1 VIASKRFIWLLPL
14 LLLTLVLAGCGN
26 TPTQVA
32 EQEGGFLLALPRI
45 TVDIDSQGN
54 LSIAGVTADTL
65 KTLTFGQ
72 VDITG
77 MRVDPAY
84 VTWFTDT
91 NLQHVEVV
99 HKNDGLFLFANNE
112 PLPHVGWSSDSLSAT
127 GDLIGDFNLL
137 DARTTRLVKLA
148 IPFMQRIGLDV
159 AIRFPKQASS
169 DEIALR
175 DPGEAIAAMN
185 SESAGGIAQL
195 RVHVDYDGEGVPS
208 VLSVST
214 QDLEEALGASLR
226 QLQLDPNTI
235 SMLMGV
241 GVQHVTI
248 RTTGNGL
255 LLWVNG
261 QPLPHLAWSD
271 DLLSNGADLYGQLYY
286 TEVYQLSREAA
297 TNLLPLLND
306 IDGEVVLRFP
316 LSAGAQ
322 AIPLPNP

>member
-1 VIASKRFIWLLPL
+1 MITSKRLIWLVPL
-14 LLLTLVLAGCGN
+14 LLLTLLLAGCGD

-65 KTLTFGQ
+65 KTFTFGQ

-84 VTWFTDT
+84 VNWFTDT

-112 PLPHVGWSSDSLSAT
+112 PLPHVGWDSDALSAT
-127 GDLIGDFNLL
+127 GDLIGEFNLL
-137 DARTTRLVKLA
+137 DERTTRLVKLA

-159 AIRFPKQASS
+159 AIRFPTQAGIEEVS
-169 DEIALR
+169 LR
-175 DPGEAIAAMN
+175 NPGEAIAAMN
-185 SESAGGIAQL
+185 SESTGGIAQL
-195 RVHVDYDGEGVPS
+195 RIHVDYDSDGVPS

-235 SMLMGV
+235 SMLMNV
-241 GVQHVTI
+241 GVQHITV
-248 RTTGNGL
+248 RTAGDGL

-271 DLLSNGADLYGQLYY
+271 ELLSNGADLYGQLYY
-286 TEVYQLSREAA
+286 TEAYQLSREAA
-297 TNLLPLLND
+297 ATLLPLAND
-306 IDGEVVLRFP
+306 IDGEIVLRFP
-316 LSAGAQ
+316 RAAGVD